1 MFNYDVACSIS
12 LSCQGIVIQQ
22 ILKRIINVID
32 ICKRKCKFS
41 ILFLKP
47 KILFRTLIIQYAAK
61 DSSAKSQEAIKCELH
76 NMVIPMIHLWQGAC
90 THMQQ

>member
-32 ICKRKCKFS
+32 ICKIGRFEKWLMWKCQDFQA
-41 ILFLKP
+41 ILFLTHKS
-47 KILFRTLIIQYAAK
+47 KIIGTIVLAL
-61 DSSAKSQEAIKCELH
+61 
-76 NMVIPMIHLWQGAC
+76 
-90 THMQQ
+90 